1 MERSLWCEAIFFMQA
16 AFVALWV
23 AFLFLGYVV
32 IAIRIIVRNKAARAL
47 RLPIESKLLRLP
59 GESLGIK
66 ADELLEKMMEKLLHG
81 AAAATILLPMP
92 FLMLTWEPKADGKWL
107 LGSSA
112 CLFVAASIYY
122 IRQAVK
128 LGMERANYRLGQ
140 AGEREVAAQ
149 LHALQAEGYLVFHD
163 VPMERESGMEN
174 IDHMAVGPHGLVV
187 IETKARGIP
196 ASDKFENDKV
206 SFDGTRLIWPRWPDD
221 QKTVWQVNRCAEW
234 AGRLVREVCGKEVFI
249 QQIIAIPGWE
259 VIPGRSQNPR
269 VLNPG
274 GMKNAFEMMIMDRPV
289 VLKQADIKRLT
300 ARLEQL
306 CRNVE
311 W

>member
-1 MERSLWCEAIFFMQA
+1 MQA
-16 AFVALWV
+16 AFVVLWIAL
-23 AFLFLGYVV
+23 LFFVYVL
-32 IAIRIIVRNKAARAL
+32 IAVRIILRNKAARSL
-47 RLPIESKLLRLP
+47 RPPIESKMLRLP
-59 GESLGIK
+59 GESLRIK
-66 ADELLEKMMEKLLHG
+66 AEQLFEQMIEKLLHG
-81 AAAATILLPMP
+81 AAAATLLMLMP
-92 FLMLTWEPKADGKWL
+92 FLVVVWMPKADGRWL

-112 CLFVAASIYY
+112 VLFIATGIHY
-122 IRQAVK
+122 IRQAVT
-128 LGMERANYRLGQ
+128 LGMERANYRLGL

-149 LHALQAEGYLVFHD
+149 LHALQAAGYHVFHD
-163 VPMERESGMEN
+163 VPVERESGMEN
-174 IDHMAVGPHGLVV
+174 IDHLAVGPHGLVV

-196 ASDKFENDKV
+196 INETTGNDRV
-206 SFDGTRLIWPRWPDD
+206 TFDGTRLIWPRWPDD

-274 GMKNAFEMMIMDRPV
+274 GMKNAFEMMIVDKPV
-289 VLKQADIKRLT
+289 VLKSVEIKRVA
-300 ARLEQL
+300 ARLDEL
-306 CRNVE
+306 CRDVD

>member
-1 MERSLWCEAIFFMQA
+1 MHA

-23 AFLFLGYVV
+23 ALLFLGYVV
-32 IAIRIIVRNKAARAL
+32 IAIRLIIRTKTARAL
-47 RLPIESKLLRLP
+47 RPPIESKLLRLP
-59 GESLGIK
+59 GESLRIK
-66 ADELLEKMMEKLLHG
+66 ADELFEKMMEKLLHG
-81 AAAATILLPMP
+81 AAAATLLLPMP
-92 FLMLTWEPKADGKWL
+92 FLMLSWEPKADGKWL

-163 VPMERESGMEN
+163 VPVERESGMEN
-174 IDHMAVGPHGLVV
+174 IDHLAVGPHGLVV
-187 IETKARGIP
+187 IETKTRGIP
-196 ASDKFENDKV
+196 SNDKSANDKV
-206 SFDGTRLIWPRWPDD
+206 TFDGTRLIWPRYPDD
-221 QKTVWQVNRCAEW
+221 QKAIRQINRCADW
-234 AGRLVREVCGKEVFI
+234 ASKLVREICGKEIFI
-249 QQIIAIPGWE
+249 QQIIAIPGWQ
-259 VIPGRSQNPR
+259 VHAGTTRNPR

-274 GMKNAFEMMIMDRPV
+274 GIKDAFEMIIVDRPV
-289 VLKQADIKRLT
+289 VLKQVDIKRLAT
-300 ARLEQL
+300 RLEQL